1 MLVFA
6 LLPALLTVSLQ
17 AGSDETAETDPFVL
31 ASSFLVKDAH
41 QAFARGGTTWP
52 DGERKFGEALTLM
65 NLQPRTEAN
74 LLRAVDLFNEVS
86 AASPPGTPLNG
97 LARLFRARVQEF
109 YLAPP
114 DPEAARAEYLA
125 LVRESSGDPVLE
137 MAGMRLVLLEAFADA
152 PEQDN
157 LARLE
162 ELEPLAPLLRSPAGR
177 REFHTAM
184 AFAILDNQGDKNRA
198 MHHFLAADRE
208 GLTRKASALRIY
220 LVAGDTAVQVGRPRD
235 AVYFYRKLIETY
247 PRDHRVFVVKERLRK
262 IEEDAGN
269 G

>member
-1 MLVFA
+1 
-6 LLPALLTVSLQ
+6 
-17 AGSDETAETDPFVL
+17 
-31 ASSFLVKDAH
+31 
-41 QAFARGGTTWP
+41 
-52 DGERKFGEALTLM
+52 
-65 NLQPRTEAN
+65 
-74 LLRAVDLFNEVS
+74 
-86 AASPPGTPLNG
+86 
-97 LARLFRARVQEF
+97 VQEF

-208 GLTRKASALRIY
+208 GLTRKASAFRLY
-220 LVAGDTAVQVGRPRD
+220 LVAGQTAAQAGRPQD

-247 PRDHRVFVVKERLRK
+247 PRDPRVFLVKERLRK
-262 IEEDAGN
+262 IEEEGGN